1 MDRFNYFFESLIEKL
16 NGRKSTLKLLKISS
30 SALSNYKK
38 RKFIPLEKQVIIKN
52 YLIKKNWEVDF
63 TNHTTININ
72 YSYSILMIIT
82 GGIAAYKSLDL
93 CRMLIKKGYKIKI
106 IMTKNAKEFVSPLS
120 FAALSNE
127 KVYTD
132 LFSLIDETEMGHINL
147 ARSND
152 LILVVPC
159 TANFISKLA
168 IGIADDLASS
178 VCLASRSPIL
188 IAPSMNPEMYKNQVI
203 QDNLYTIKKRG
214 IDTVGP
220 EVGSTACNE
229 VGLGRLSNL
238 DNIISK
244 VDNILN
250 YNKFPLSLSGKKIL
264 ITSGPTQEK
273 IDPVRYLTNRSSG
286 KQGNAIARECLERGA
301 SVTIVS
307 GPVAVNY
314 PKKAKIINV
323 ETASDMLKECLK
335 SLPVDIAICVAAV
348 SDWTAEKYSIKKLK
362 KEQSIK
368 SISLEKTPDILQNLT
383 KSKKKPKFTVGFA
396 AETENLKNFA
406 TKKFQKK
413 NCDLLVGNLINQL
426 GENQVFGSDYNKICL
441 ISKLGYEDLPILR
454 KSEVAKLILDKIEKL
469 LE

>member
-52 YLIKKNWEVDF
+52 YLIKKSWEVDF

-82 GGIAAYKSLDL
+82 GGIAAYRSLDL

-168 IGIADDLASS
+168 I
-178 VCLASRSPIL
+178 
-188 IAPSMNPEMYKNQVI
+188 
-203 QDNLYTIKKRG
+203 
-214 IDTVGP
+214 
-220 EVGSTACNE
+220 
-229 VGLGRLSNL
+229 
-238 DNIISK
+238 
-244 VDNILN
+244 
-250 YNKFPLSLSGKKIL
+250 
-264 ITSGPTQEK
+264 
-273 IDPVRYLTNRSSG
+273 
-286 KQGNAIARECLERGA
+286 
-301 SVTIVS
+301 
-307 GPVAVNY
+307 
-314 PKKAKIINV
+314 
-323 ETASDMLKECLK
+323 
-335 SLPVDIAICVAAV
+335 
-348 SDWTAEKYSIKKLK
+348 
-362 KEQSIK
+362 
-368 SISLEKTPDILQNLT
+368 
-383 KSKKKPKFTVGFA
+383 
-396 AETENLKNFA
+396 
-406 TKKFQKK
+406 
-413 NCDLLVGNLINQL
+413 
-426 GENQVFGSDYNKICL
+426 
-441 ISKLGYEDLPILR
+441 
-454 KSEVAKLILDKIEKL
+454 
-469 LE
+469 

>member
-82 GGIAAYKSLDL
+82 GGIAAYRSLDL

-106 IMTKNAKEFVSPLS
+106 IMTKNAKEFISPLS

-188 IAPSMNPEMYKNQVI
+188 IAPSMNPEMYKNQAI

-229 VGLGRLSNL
+229 FGLGRLSNL

-244 VDNILN
+244 VDYILN

-273 IDPVRYLTNRSSG
+273 IDPVRYITNRSSG
-286 KQGNAIARECLERGA
+286 KQGNAIARECL
-301 SVTIVS
+301 
-307 GPVAVNY
+307 
-314 PKKAKIINV
+314 NV
-323 ETASDMLKECLK
+323 E
-335 SLPVDIAICVAAV
+335 
-348 SDWTAEKYSIKKLK
+348 
-362 KEQSIK
+362 
-368 SISLEKTPDILQNLT
+368 
-383 KSKKKPKFTVGFA
+383 
-396 AETENLKNFA
+396 
-406 TKKFQKK
+406 
-413 NCDLLVGNLINQL
+413 
-426 GENQVFGSDYNKICL
+426 QV
-441 ISKLGYEDLPILR
+441 
-454 KSEVAKLILDKIEKL
+454 
-469 LE
+469 